1 MGVYTNEWSLRCS
14 CGPLQCGKPCSV
26 PLQCPCF
33 DVPNSTRL
41 LWSGRPE
48 AAIVNMDGGAGSPGG
63 VGRTSFAREGDEVR
77 CSGKL
82 TFQGSPGELSK
93 PTTSSS
99 LPSLT
104 ALLANESRAQDVRPD
119 DEAVSSPTELRRSN
133 NDNAHWP
140 WTPRSD
146 ATFDTLG
153 VNPRAPCCGA
163 HPRHL

>member
-1 MGVYTNEWSLRCS
+1 MCVCTNEWSLRIS
-14 CGPLQCGKPCSV
+14 CGLLQCDKPCSV
-26 PLQCPCF
+26 LLQCPCY

-41 LWSGRPE
+41 FWSGRPG

-63 VGRTSFAREGDEVR
+63 VGRTSFTREGDEVR

-99 LPSLT
+99 SLPSLT
-104 ALLANESRAQDVRPD
+104 ALLANE
-119 DEAVSSPTELRRSN
+119 LRRSN
-133 NDNAHWP
+133 NHNAHGRRS
-140 WTPRSD
+140 PRSD

-153 VNPRAPCCGA
+153 VCPRAPCSGTHA
-163 HPRHL
+163 RHLHTGRLSSSCC